1 MYQDDIDR
9 FDEATYPL
17 PPSCLIS
24 VYGSP
29 DAVPTL
35 HYSIPLEGVAD
46 PVTLLIDRK
55 LQLESK
61 LLESLFVFLRKIF
74 LIIAHIASASMQKL
88 HESLEKQDMLPEGI
102 LHWL

>member
-1 MYQDDIDR
+1 MYRCDVNNFGSKD
-9 FDEATYPL
+9 YPL

-46 PVTLLIDRK
+46 PVTLYIHRSLRTTTPPPPSTSNKYKNDVYLFFIN
-55 LQLESK
+55 QI
-61 LLESLFVFLRKIF
+61 LLPPPPPPL
-74 LIIAHIASASMQKL
+74 M
-88 HESLEKQDMLPEGI
+88 
-102 LHWL
+102 

>member
-1 MYQDDIDR
+1 MLYCIHVQHYNFYFQLYQDDINNFGD
-9 FDEATYPL
+9 DHHSI

-46 PVTLLIDRK
+46 PVTLFI
-55 LQLESK
+55 
-61 LLESLFVFLRKIF
+61 
-74 LIIAHIASASMQKL
+74 HASRRQRNPPPSTSNKN
-88 HESLEKQDMLPEGI
+88 KQMI
-102 LHWL
+102 